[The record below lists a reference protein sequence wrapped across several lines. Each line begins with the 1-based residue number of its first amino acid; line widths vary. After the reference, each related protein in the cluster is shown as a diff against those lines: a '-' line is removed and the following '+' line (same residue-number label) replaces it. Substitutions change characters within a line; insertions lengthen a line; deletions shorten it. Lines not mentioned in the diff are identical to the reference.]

1 MSEAGDN
8 RHRPE
13 EGARADQDGTPHEP
27 AAPSC
32 NARSSSDVGSLLP
45 AELSTVPCDG
55 ASPSPEQSG
64 LLSLP
69 WEMVTHIASHLSA
82 QCVISVLPKVCH
94 ALGNVG
100 KDNTAWKLRAR
111 RLTGSK
117 ATYPIGP
124 SEDFDWA
131 LACLEMEQL
140 ITRWTDQ
147 AHLVAQQNQQ
157 DEQDR
162 EQVGQRQRAGQ
173 DEGAVAEGLD
183 GEREEEIE
191 GVGVAAREVVYG
203 ADEGLEVAAEAEDAD
218 VQPIGDA
225 DQIMGAREELGDRLG
240 NHAAVPIDVDAGEL
254 AGHNHRAHLANGIQV
269 QVEQPQLAQNPT
281 SPPALECITL
291 PSQHVAQVNTVLLLG
306 GEGKA
311 CATGSRDYNV
321 KLWDLQ
327 KGPEVT
333 LLHTLVGRSAFSTH
347 QGWVW
352 CMASQ
357 GQLLASGSFDSTVK
371 LWDLQAC
378 GAERGLI
385 NAGGAVHCMSFQP
398 DVLLTSTWDKRIS
411 MYDIRAAQPLVK
423 SLRFHENVM
432 CLAADDKYII
442 YGSKDRTVAVHDR
455 RAGKNLKR
463 IQLNSYLLCMS
474 YSDCEVWAGDITGK
488 LHSFSMRDGTLKAMS
503 QIDVGHTALITGIH
517 RSPGGLYTCSSDR
530 TVKVHIPCGPP
541 RTLCT
546 LQHHVAVLGLSVE
559 AGVLAVA
566 VGEYSHIWR
575 PRE

>member
-1 MSEAGDN
+1 
-8 RHRPE
+8 
-13 EGARADQDGTPHEP
+13 
-27 AAPSC
+27 
-32 NARSSSDVGSLLP
+32 
-45 AELSTVPCDG
+45 
-55 ASPSPEQSG
+55 
-64 LLSLP
+64 
-69 WEMVTHIASHLSA
+69 
-82 QCVISVLPKVCH
+82 
-94 ALGNVG
+94 
-100 KDNTAWKLRAR
+100 
-111 RLTGSK
+111 
-117 ATYPIGP
+117 
-124 SEDFDWA
+124 
-131 LACLEMEQL
+131 MEQL
-140 ITRWTDQ
+140 ITHWTDQ

-162 EQVGQRQRAGQ
+162 EEVGQRQRAGQ

-218 VQPIGDA
+218 VQPVGDA
-225 DQIMGAREELGDRLG
+225 DQIVGAREELGDRLG
-240 NHAAVPIDVDAGEL
+240 NDAAVPMDVDAGEL

-269 QVEQPQLAQNPT
+269 HVEQPQLAQSPT

-411 MYDIRAAQPLVK
+411 MYDIRGEGGRALPL
-423 SLRFHENVM
+423 
-432 CLAADDKYII
+432 
-442 YGSKDRTVAVHDR
+442 
-455 RAGKNLKR
+455 
-463 IQLNSYLLCMS
+463 
-474 YSDCEVWAGDITGK
+474 
-488 LHSFSMRDGTLKAMS
+488 FS
-503 QIDVGHTALITGIH
+503 
-517 RSPGGLYTCSSDR
+517 
-530 TVKVHIPCGPP
+530 
-541 RTLCT
+541 
-546 LQHHVAVLGLSVE
+546 
-559 AGVLAVA
+559 
-566 VGEYSHIWR
+566 
-575 PRE
+575 